1 MEGCDKVVAT
11 ASTRIKNGVVDMK
24 AMQKYANGLTS
35 RVLNEIEDRLNTYI
49 IRLEDEE
56 APSSNHIVIKK
67 AEPETRLNRIIRKS
81 RKLNQLV
88 VRRITGEIG
97 LLAFTA
103 VTFDYPQ
110 LIMTLSNNLWLETRV
125 ITTVAND
132 MISEW
137 LEEQLRNLKVNF
149 RRTKDSFIFNL
160 KKCKDPQFVRDTIV
174 KRATCVTDMTF
185 HVIDEC
191 LSVKLNS

>member
-1 MEGCDKVVAT
+1 
-11 ASTRIKNGVVDMK
+11 
-24 AMQKYANGLTS
+24 
-35 RVLNEIEDRLNTYI
+35 
-49 IRLEDEE
+49 
-56 APSSNHIVIKK
+56 
-67 AEPETRLNRIIRKS
+67 
-81 RKLNQLV
+81 
-88 VRRITGEIG
+88 

-103 VTFDYPQ
+103 VTLDYPQ
-110 LIMTLSNNLWLETRV
+110 LMLTLSNNLWLETRV

-137 LEEQLRNLKVNF
+137 LEEQLRNLKVSF

-160 KKCKDPQFVRDTIV
+160 KKCKDPHFVRDTIL